1 MIDLIL
7 LILFICYLIII
18 YFKFIRFSRK
28 NIINKIVKNH
38 ITKIKSYFN
47 DVNLKYIDYELDL
60 GQTILIDSEIVK
72 KLGKFIVDR
81 GFKAKCVESR
91 DGHTIIEIE

>member
-7 LILFICYLIII
+7 LILFIYYLIII
-18 YFKFIRFSRK
+18 YYKFIRFSRK

-47 DVNLKYIDYELDL
+47 DSNLKYIDYVLDL
-60 GQTILIDSEIVK
+60 GQTVLIDSEVVR
-72 KLGKFIVDR
+72 KLEKFIVNR
-81 GFKAKCVESR
+81 GFKAKCIESR